1 MSFTDLLKRA
11 GLNKRELAEVLGI
24 NPRTVSSWHDS
35 PPEYAV
41 AYLKLLVEFNRYR
54 P

>member
-1 MSFTDLLKRA
+1 MFKELLERA
-11 GLNKRELAEVLGI
+11 GLTKAELGRRLGL
-24 NPRTVSSWHDS
+24 NPRTVSGWGDS

-41 AYLKLLVEFNRYR
+41 AYLKLLIDYNRVR